1 MADVPDPV
9 FGGEVLGKGCAVWP
23 EDDLVYAPCDGK
35 VTVTMGHAVGLQ
47 SDSGIEV
54 LVHVGV
60 DTVNMNGDGFEGFVK
75 ATTLLKLVSPYAR
88 STAPRSLP
96 PVTRT
101 ASSWPCPTPPS
112 SLTSSSPSRPSLPSP
127 PVTPS
132 LRSSASNLRHPKD
145 AQGWSRYPAALFY
158 YNGGTFYCAGLTG
171 NRSYVKLSRLRFC
184 VAGGSAGPLIWTYC
198 YDVHCAGNAAPLVWR
213 NVMKKKLLLAPLMA
227 ALVACVVL
235 LSGCGGPSVEELI
248 TDDLTSQFDEVKNGG
263 DDFLAGLEEASGDEF
278 EQLGIDPKEYAKSYL
293 EGFDYKIGDVTVDED
308 KGTATAEVTITC
320 KSMNQI
326 VEDFATQYQE
336 KVAALD
342 SMPSD
347 DELYKMAGQV
357 MVDVTKAA
365 KTKDT
370 TVTFKYTA
378 NDDGEWSADD
388 SATNE
393 MMNAMMN

>member
-1 MADVPDPV
+1 
-9 FGGEVLGKGCAVWP
+9 
-23 EDDLVYAPCDGK
+23 
-35 VTVTMGHAVGLQ
+35 
-47 SDSGIEV
+47 
-54 LVHVGV
+54 
-60 DTVNMNGDGFEGFVK
+60 
-75 ATTLLKLVSPYAR
+75 
-88 STAPRSLP
+88 
-96 PVTRT
+96 
-101 ASSWPCPTPPS
+101 
-112 SLTSSSPSRPSLPSP
+112 
-127 PVTPS
+127 
-132 LRSSASNLRHPKD
+132 
-145 AQGWSRYPAALFY
+145 
-158 YNGGTFYCAGLTG
+158 
-171 NRSYVKLSRLRFC
+171 
-184 VAGGSAGPLIWTYC
+184 
-198 YDVHCAGNAAPLVWR
+198 
-213 NVMKKKLLLAPLMA
+213 MKKKLLLAPLMA
-227 ALVACVVL
+227 VLVACVVL

-248 TDDLTSQFDEVKNGG
+248 TKDLTTQFDEVKNGG

-370 TVTFKYTA
+370 KVTFKYSC

-388 SATNE
+388 SATRQLVIQRGRHDQKVY
-393 MMNAMMN
+393 AVLFSCQFVRSGARSLSVLYLRRCHGSHWGRQLGTFLFCRQLGTLLWCI